1 MKCPIHQ
8 HLNWVDFVNGQVND
22 ESDYQKALE
31 TCAYCLQLFVD
42 SLENKNNLFSPSSG
56 FVDKVM
62 AGLPELPELPEL
74 NSAKTI
80 RKSRYWHW
88 INYVAAACLTIVLV
102 HFGYFDYL
110 LNIPEELQILGNSV
124 ETGNYFY
131 SLMDILKAF
140 LKF

>member
-22 ESDYQKALE
+22 ERDYRKALE
-31 TCAYCLQLFVD
+31 TCACCLQLFVD
-42 SLENKNNLFSPSSG
+42 SLETENNLVSPSSG

-62 AGLPELPELPEL
+62 AGLPEL

-131 SLMDILKAF
+131 SLMDTLKAF
-140 LKF
+140 LNF